1 MRLKHAIFPA
11 IAVLMIGAY
20 ALTGRGA
27 DLEPDYV
34 YDGAPEVVAA
44 TFYATWCSP
53 CRVMEPRLAEV
64 APSFADKPVKFVKL
78 DFTFGQRKELED
90 LAGREG
96 LAAPYRQFAG
106 ATGFTLL
113 VDRETGEI
121 IDMLTMDHSARAMR
135 AAIAQ
140 SIAIASRPD
149 NADNDGIGD
158 DGAPSKA

>member
-1 MRLKHAIFPA
+1 MRLKHAIFPV
-11 IAVLMIGAY
+11 IAALMIGAY
-20 ALTGRGA
+20 ALTGRSA

-34 YDGAPEVVAA
+34 YDGPPEIVAA

-78 DFTFGQRKELED
+78 DFTFGERKELED

-96 LAAPYRQFAG
+96 LAGPYRQFAG

-140 SIAIASRPD
+140 SIAIASRSGGG
-149 NADNDGIGD
+149 DGEETGKQ
-158 DGAPSKA
+158 GAPSKA